1 MKRKHLT
8 QLFLGLIALLVI
20 NIVATQYFFRID
32 LTEEQRYS
40 LTPATKNILKNL
52 EDEIVIKVYLEGTFP
67 PDFQRLQ
74 KAIRETLDEFKVFA
88 GKNLTYRF
96 IDPAAGKNDKEQNEF
111 FQELMNRGIQPTN
124 IFAKEN
130 GQRVEK
136 LIFPGA
142 SITYFDKKS
151 GQSFE
156 TTAMLFKVIDQKTQG
171 APRPE
176 QIINQSVEN
185 VEFNLMSA
193 IRKLTNTEK
202 KRVGFIEGHGELEN
216 IQMATIITRL
226 QEFYDVVKIPL
237 PLDDKIKEG
246 VDAIIIAKPDSAF
259 NEEEKYKIDQYIMN
273 GGKALFFVD
282 VVGVYMDSV
291 LRDKGS
297 FTFPVEHNLLDM
309 FFKYGVRLNPNLI
322 KDLNAGTIPIVIGN
336 IADNRPNIQ
345 PLPWM
350 YYPLLNTFGK
360 HPIVKNLGPI
370 QSKFISTIDTVKAV
384 GIRKTPLMYSSQYSR
399 TIATPVEVRYEE
411 ERTPPDPKLFNQG
424 PLPVAYLLEGSFSSI
439 YKSKSFSKRKGFVAL
454 SPDTKILVCADGDIL
469 RNDINREG
477 EPVPLGLD
485 MFRQTTYSN
494 ADFLIN
500 AIDFMIDEQGIMA
513 SKNKEITLR
522 PLDKIKLQDE
532 RVYWQVLNLTVP
544 ILLMVLFGFIFFF
557 LRKRRYEK

>member
-1 MKRKHLT
+1 
-8 QLFLGLIALLVI
+8 
-20 NIVATQYFFRID
+20 
-32 LTEEQRYS
+32 
-40 LTPATKNILKNL
+40 
-52 EDEIVIKVYLEGTFP
+52 
-67 PDFQRLQ
+67 
-74 KAIRETLDEFKVFA
+74 
-88 GKNLTYRF
+88 
-96 IDPAAGKNDKEQNEF
+96 
-111 FQELMNRGIQPTN
+111 
-124 IFAKEN
+124 
-130 GQRVEK
+130 
-136 LIFPGA
+136 
-142 SITYFDKKS
+142 
-151 GQSFE
+151 
-156 TTAMLFKVIDQKTQG
+156 
-171 APRPE
+171 
-176 QIINQSVEN
+176 
-185 VEFNLMSA
+185 
-193 IRKLTNTEK
+193 
-202 KRVGFIEGHGELEN
+202 
-216 IQMATIITRL
+216 
-226 QEFYDVVKIPL
+226 
-237 PLDDKIKEG
+237 
-246 VDAIIIAKPDSAF
+246 
-259 NEEEKYKIDQYIMN
+259 
-273 GGKALFFVD
+273 
-282 VVGVYMDSV
+282 
-291 LRDKGS
+291 
-297 FTFPVEHNLLDM
+297 M

-424 PLPVAYLLEGSFSSI
+424 SLPVAYLLEGSFSSI